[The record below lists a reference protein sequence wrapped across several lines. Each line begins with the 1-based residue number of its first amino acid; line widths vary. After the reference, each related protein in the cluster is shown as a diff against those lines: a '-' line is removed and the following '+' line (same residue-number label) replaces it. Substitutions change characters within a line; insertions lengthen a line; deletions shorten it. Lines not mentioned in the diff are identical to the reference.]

1 MKMRAMFWIL
11 VALTLFSIAG
21 MLKPADSAMLK
32 CQEKYSYDTCFQQLN
47 R

>member
-1 MKMRAMFWIL
+1 MRAMFWVL

-21 MLKPADSAMLK
+21 MLMPESEAMTQ
-32 CQEKYSYDTCFQQLN
+32 CQKTHSYDTCFQILN